1 MVSNDSPI
9 HCERTFL
16 ILLGNSV
23 STSKRQHGKRF
34 QPMLFGFLRLLVT
47 SNLIVGIIFVA
58 NIQSLHAD
66 NAIKFAESDFYRM
79 VTITTSQASDS
90 RAKNWKPA
98 PDSLVLEAS
107 GLAKLPDGR
116 LAVAIR
122 KGEVWFLSNVY
133 DDPPNNVGYHRFA
146 SSLHEPLGL
155 LLHQGSLVTVQ
166 RTEMT
171 RMLDKDQDDVC
182 DEYQTMATGWGVT
195 GNYHEYAFGPEADS
209 DGNLWLTLNLGLGL
223 KSEQKS
229 AALTNSTLGFS
240 QALWRGWGM
249 IVKPDGQLL
258 PMCAGMRSP
267 SGLGNNLNGDV
278 FYSDQQGNWVATN
291 SLHHLRKGAFFHHPE
306 GLASINQPG
315 STIEPVSEVP
325 DGLPFPDAIQK
336 LSILKPPAVW
346 LPYKKVGQSAT
357 DIMVD
362 ASDGKF
368 GPFAGQI
375 FVGEFTQSSI
385 NRVYLEK
392 IDGEYQGAC
401 FPFREG
407 FASAVLRMEQG
418 TDGSVFAGLSNRG
431 WSSLGPASY
440 GLQRLVWTGRM
451 PMEMKEIW
459 AQPDGFEIV
468 FTKTVDKSSAANV
481 SSYQLTSHTYRYHSQ
496 YGSDDILE
504 KQLDVSKATV
514 SEDGL
519 RVRLVVS
526 PLRQYF
532 VHTLDASGVRSTD
545 GEPLLHSDGYYTLN
559 HIPNQ
564 DR

>member
-1 MVSNDSPI
+1 MVSND
-9 HCERTFL
+9 TF
-16 ILLGNSV
+16 IQSHYAV
-23 STSKRQHGKRF
+23 RSKVPLYVIGA
-34 QPMLFGFLRLLVT
+34 LV
-47 SNLIVGIIFVA
+47 FVT
-58 NIQSLHAD
+58 NITSLHAEGV
-66 NAIKFAESDFYRM
+66 IKASEADFYRI

-98 PDSLVLEAS
+98 PDSIVLEVS

-116 LAVAIR
+116 MAVATR

-133 DDPPNNVGYHRFA
+133 DDPPSNIGYHRIA
-146 SSLHEPLGL
+146 SGLHEPLGL
-155 LLHQGSLVTVQ
+155 LFHQGSLVTVQ

-171 RMLDKDQDDVC
+171 RLLDNDRDDIC
-182 DEYQTMATGWGVT
+182 DEYQTMASGWGVT

-209 DGNLWLTLNLGLGL
+209 AGNLWLTLNLGLGL
-223 KSEQKS
+223 KGDQKS

-249 IVKPDGQLL
+249 IVKPDGQMQ

-267 SGLGNNLNGDV
+267 SGLGSNLHGDV

-291 SLHHLRKGAFFHHPE
+291 CLHHLRKGAFYHHPE
-306 GLASINQPG
+306 GLASVDQPD
-315 STIEPVSEVP
+315 STIQPVSEIP
-325 DGLPFPDAIQK
+325 DGLPFPDAIKK

-368 GPFAGQI
+368 GPFAGQL

-407 FASAVLRMEQG
+407 FASAVLRLEQG

-440 GLQRLVWTGRM
+440 GLQRLLWTGST
-451 PMEMKEIW
+451 PMEMKEVRS
-459 AQPDGFEIV
+459 QPDGFELV
-468 FTKTVDKSSAANV
+468 FTKPVDKTSASQV

-496 YGSDDILE
+496 YGSDNILE
-504 KQLDVSKATV
+504 KQLDVMTATV
-514 SEDGL
+514 AADGL
-519 RVRLVVS
+519 SVRLVVS

-532 VHTLDASGVRSTD
+532 VHAINASGIRSVE

-559 HIPNQ
+559 QIPTE